1 MFEIKINN
9 RKVDYISSTNFP
21 FLLSI
26 EEVFDQ
32 INKRGGESTYT
43 VQHPNTP
50 NNRSIFKIN
59 QYHSSTF
66 NFYST
71 EKFEY
76 IVTKNGTDISRGFAT
91 IQKITRDFIEIVYI
105 GNSVNWI
112 NLIGKKKLRDIQSFA
127 DYPFDGMNEIL
138 NNIDSYIANPSTHF
152 DFYDVIFPLVAYGN
166 YFLPYWKNTTLNK
179 YIDTTD
185 YSALLADPTGF
196 PSWRSNINGV
206 DVNGPQIQGTNGQVP
221 HLSFE
226 DIPPAFSFVNIF
238 RKIFED
244 IGWSVGGRF
253 LEKEETK
260 KLVLPATGL
269 KDIIYNW
276 GTLGYYEITQN
287 ISMTTVIVDAFD
299 VQNFTPVNDPLL
311 PFPMNEYTIGYL
323 GVTSPIARIAGV
335 TVDDRGWMGTN
346 PQVYGDIFIPE
357 DGEYQIDW
365 SIQGELSTLVDYA
378 IPPATGPYTVFPIV
392 GLFPI
397 ETLDQLDLIESATQT
412 QITPDSTYILNP
424 YASKVLVKSNAVTD
438 SWNTIYWTPNA
449 QTVFNYSESQSFRT
463 RLKKGQILRFLFIY
477 KDSINPNVNQE
488 ISTFNLSIENLT
500 GDIDFKIA
508 KNLPDMQQIDFVKSA
523 ISMFNLKYTSD
534 NDNKIIY
541 FDEHEDF
548 FLPSIVNL
556 DLTELTD
563 TKNISTYP
571 NEVAKKYTFRYN
583 NDSTD
588 FLINQ
593 NLDFNS
599 YVETPIHLSTIDEQ
613 EITCNYSATQIQQ
626 FQLVRNLNKAGA
638 DFVFNE
644 LSRPAFTSV
653 RTLELP
659 IIADATH
666 FNCPQFGEGY
676 ESWVYSYVPRIM
688 RIADVLDLDQFKIPV
703 RITPDALFFRQEFL
717 TLNNESLDWETLY
730 MNQYYNW
737 ILNLQLG
744 DQNEVL
750 IYINDYVYSKIKNNM
765 LIKISGVLY
774 YLKKLENYNPAKD
787 GLTNFILIKKV

>member
-9 RKVDYISSTNFP
+9 RKIDYISSTNFP

-127 DYPFDGMNEIL
+127 DYPFNGMNEIL
-138 NNIDSYIANPSTHF
+138 ANIDAYIANPTTHF

-166 YFLPYWKNTTLNK
+166 YFLPFWSNATLNK

-276 GTLGYYEITQN
+276 GSLGYYEIEQTG
-287 ISMTTVIVDAFD
+287 VDANLTPTD
-299 VQNFTPVNDPLL
+299 AQNFTTISDPLAI
-311 PFPMNEYTIGYL
+311 FPLLTEYTIAYL
-323 GVTSPIARIAGV
+323 AVTQPIAIQS
-335 TVDDRGWMGTN
+335 TINVDDRGWLGTN

-365 SIQGELSTLVDYA
+365 LIEGDLYA
-378 IPPATGPYTVFPIV
+378 QLIGFPANYTVFPIV
-392 GLFPI
+392 GLFPV
-397 ETLDQLDLIESATQT
+397 ETLDQLDLIENSTQT
-412 QITPDSTYILNP
+412 QVTPNITYVLNP
-424 YASKVLVKSNAVTD
+424 YASKVLVKTDAITD
-438 SWNTIYWTPNA
+438 SWNTIYWTPGA
-449 QTVFNYSESQSFRT
+449 PQVVTYSESQSFKCN
-463 RLKKGQILRFLFIY
+463 LKKGQILRFLMIY
-477 KDSINPNVNQE
+477 KDTPFPITLNPFAKITNFSLKV
-488 ISTFNLSIENLT
+488 ENLT
-500 GDIDFKIA
+500 GDVDFKIA
-508 KNLPDMQQIDFVKSA
+508 KNLPDMQQIDYVKSA

-548 FLPSIVNL
+548 FLPAIVNL

-571 NEVAKKYTFRYN
+571 NEVAKKYSFRYN
-583 NDSTD
+583 NDAND

-653 RTLELP
+653 RTLDLP

-666 FNCPQFGEGY
+666 YNCPQFGEGY

-717 TLNNESLDWETLY
+717 TLNNDSLDWETLY

-750 IYINDYVYSKIKNNM
+750 IYINDYIYSKIKNNM

-774 YLKKLENYNPAKD
+774 YLKKLENYNPAKE

>member
-9 RKVDYISSTNFP
+9 RKIDYISSTNFP

-127 DYPFDGMNEIL
+127 DYPFNGMNEIL
-138 NNIDSYIANPSTHF
+138 ANIDAYIANPTTHF

-166 YFLPYWKNTTLNK
+166 YFLPFWSNATLNK

-276 GTLGYYEITQN
+276 GSLGYYEIEQTG
-287 ISMTTVIVDAFD
+287 VDANLTPTD
-299 VQNFTPVNDPLL
+299 AQNFTTISDPLAI
-311 PFPMNEYTIGYL
+311 FPLLTEYTIAYL
-323 GVTSPIARIAGV
+323 AVTQPIAIQS
-335 TVDDRGWMGTN
+335 TINVDDRGWLGTN

-365 SIQGELSTLVDYA
+365 LIEGDLYA
-378 IPPATGPYTVFPIV
+378 QLIGFPANYTVFPIV
-392 GLFPI
+392 GLFPV
-397 ETLDQLDLIESATQT
+397 ETLDQLDLIENSTQT
-412 QITPDSTYILNP
+412 QVTPNITYVLNP
-424 YASKVLVKSNAVTD
+424 YASKVLVKTDAITD
-438 SWNTIYWTPNA
+438 SWNTIYWTPGA
-449 QTVFNYSESQSFRT
+449 PQVVTYSESQSFKCN
-463 RLKKGQILRFLFIY
+463 LKKGQILRFLMIY
-477 KDSINPNVNQE
+477 KDTPFPITLNPFAKITNFSLKV
-488 ISTFNLSIENLT
+488 ENLT
-500 GDIDFKIA
+500 GDVDFKIA
-508 KNLPDMQQIDFVKSA
+508 KNLPDMQQIDYVKSA

-548 FLPSIVNL
+548 FLPAIVNL

-571 NEVAKKYTFRYN
+571 NEVAKKYSFRYN
-583 NDSTD
+583 NDAND

-653 RTLELP
+653 RTLDLP

-666 FNCPQFGEGY
+666 YNCPQFGEGY

-717 TLNNESLDWETLY
+717 TLNNDSLDWETLY

-774 YLKKLENYNPAKD
+774 YLKKLENYNPAKE